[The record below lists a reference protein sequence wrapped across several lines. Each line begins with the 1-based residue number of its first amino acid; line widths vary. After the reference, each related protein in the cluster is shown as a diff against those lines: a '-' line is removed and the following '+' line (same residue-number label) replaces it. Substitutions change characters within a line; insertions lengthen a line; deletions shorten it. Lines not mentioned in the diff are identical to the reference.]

1 MELTKTQRILISM
14 ATRAL
19 DKQTPVWDTK
29 QILTVIDDLAAQQG
43 ITLTILEKVPIV
55 IEIGRRFGV

>member
-1 MELTKTQRILISM
+1 MG
-14 ATRAL
+14 TRAL